1 MGCSPSG
8 RKRVAHGAR
17 RGLLS
22 FAPSELHLGTS
33 LLCAPYWRML
43 RPFPAAGRRRSS
55 PPEAKKEG
63 AAGGGPWITAGR
75 SGLEGV
81 LERDL
86 ETARIARLVR
96 ADDLAKG
103 RRGHA
108 GLDVGVAAAGK
119 QRVIKRVQR
128 LEAELDVPLSVEAG
142 VLDQRQVHVV
152 GVGLGDLPEAPR

>member
-1 MGCSPSG
+1 MQ
-8 RKRVAHGAR
+8 
-17 RGLLS
+17 
-22 FAPSELHLGTS
+22 
-33 LLCAPYWRML
+33 
-43 RPFPAAGRRRSS
+43 
-55 PPEAKKEG
+55 KKG
-63 AAGGGPWITAGR
+63 AACAGGPSITTASR
-75 SGLEGV
+75 SGLEDV

-103 RRGHA
+103 RRGRA
-108 GLDVGVAAAGK
+108 GLDVAVGAAGK

-152 GVGLGDLPEAPR
+152 GAGLADLREAQREGAHIA